1 MSMTIRAH
9 FDGQVIVPDEPV
21 ELPVDQPLELEV
33 HLPSPEAV
41 VAPHPGP
48 PVGQKRYP
56 VHGTPIR
63 YDRPTD
69 PVAEEDRTAVE
80 RGASNARD

>member
-9 FDGQVIVPDEPV
+9 FDGRVIIPDEPV

-33 HLPSPEAV
+33 RLPSPGAV
-41 VAPHPGP
+41 VPPHVMP
-48 PVGQKRYP
+48 PAGKKRYP
-56 VHGTPIR
+56 LHGTPVR

-69 PVAEEDRTAVE
+69 PVAEEDWEVVK
-80 RGASNARD
+80 